1 MILILD
7 YGVGNLLSIKRAYD
21 LFEVNTKI
29 SNNNLDF
36 ENSSHLVLPGVGSF
50 VEGMNSLKKQNFDNY
65 IKDYV
70 HANKKILGICLGMQL
85 FFSESSEFKKTK
97 GLNLI
102 EGKVKKIP
110 LKENTIPHIGW
121 SKIKKMKEIK
131 SQIKV
136 LEHEI
141 SEMEKKTFKGFGK

>member
-21 LFEVNTKI
+21 LFDVNTKI

-50 VEGMNSLKKQNFDNY
+50 GYAMKNIIEKNLYEKIIKYSNSGRP
-65 IKDYV
+65 I
-70 HANKKILGICLGMQL
+70 IGTCLGMQL
-85 FFSESSEFKKTK
+85 LLESSEEFGINK

-102 EGKVKKIP
+102 KGKVKS
-110 LKENTIPHIGW
+110 LNNLSNT
-121 SKIKKMKEIK
+121 K
-131 SQIKV
+131 Q
-136 LEHEI
+136 
-141 SEMEKKTFKGFGK
+141 T